1 MLPLLDTRDLNQLEK
16 KVRELYPHYTPEWR
30 FSPENPD
37 PGTALFYI
45 FAQMVLDTIKRF
57 NQVPVKNLIAFLNML
72 DIINIASRPASA
84 YVTFLLSSGIREPVF
99 VPAGTRIS
107 ARVEGEKEPVLFETQ
122 DTFLATPAMPV
133 EAYNVCAS
141 KDAII
146 RLAPMLSGL
155 NEKKERSRV
164 KFFDFAGED
173 NIQQHSL
180 YIGHS
185 ELFNISSSALIKLEF
200 KNAELRYKEQSIC
213 QRLADGNFTQWMYFG
228 ENSDGAGQW
237 YDFDNVYYENGGVVL
252 KKTKYI
258 QIKESDFN
266 EQKCRWLKCSLKSGF
281 CTEVDNIE
289 VNDIL
294 AGAEFL
300 DCERRGGLE
309 PDMLLHNDIESDK
322 KGFYPFGENFAVYDL
337 FYIACKEAFSKKD
350 ANITIEFDLGYIINR
365 LTPEVKKEI
374 KWKMIMKESDLREPP
389 PPPEIY
395 ISNVIWEYWNGNGWV
410 RLFAQKEYEE
420 LFACESGSSHKTIR
434 FKCPGDISE
443 NFVNNQVSCW
453 IRARVI
459 NIRNLY
465 TNDMV
470 YRSPWIENLHVKYD
484 CNDAKC
490 RIEKCLTYNN
500 LKWES
505 KKPGQKIKNGFFR
518 IFKGID
524 CDFPAV
530 YIGFN
535 YAPLKGPISMFFSI
549 EQQENLY
556 RQNVQIEW
564 EYLRQN
570 GSLVEWAVL
579 KVSDGTKN
587 LTGSGII
594 TFIGQNDFVE
604 NEIFGNKLF
613 WIRALN
619 KDSKFADA
627 DKNLIYPVVKGLL
640 MNTVHAVQQETIRE
654 EMLESVSNMSN
665 MEYTLSKYPVISEEL
680 WVDEA
685 SVLSLEE
692 RKAITGGMNG
702 PVEEIRDELGNTKE
716 FWVKWQ
722 AVDDFI
728 ESGADS
734 RHFIIERT
742 SGKIRFGDG
751 KYGKVPPADQA
762 CNMKVSYKI
771 GGGVKGNVH
780 AYEINTLQNSIA
792 FIDGVF
798 NPEPSGGGCDIE
810 TVEDALVRGPQ
821 VIKHRNRAVSKS
833 DFEWLAREASHNIAR
848 VRCLSNFSINGIR
861 EPGSITLVIFAKNS
875 NHSSVHF
882 PELKAQVESY
892 IYERCANIITFP
904 NKINVM
910 EPVRVE
916 ISVHAVLVAAEPDK
930 LISAEREAVKKL
942 NKFLDPLG
950 GNYEGNGWKIAEYP
964 HASMFYTLL
973 KSIQGVAYVD
983 KVSLA
988 VCIIKDGIRED
999 KSPEILEDL
1008 PYGMILNGKHRV
1020 VARMPQ

>member
-1 MLPLLDTRDLNQLEK
+1 MLPLLDTRDLKQLEK
-16 KVRELYPHYTPEWR
+16 KVKELYPHYTPEWR

-45 FAQMVLDTIKRF
+45 FAQMHLNTIKRF
-57 NQVPVKNLIAFLNML
+57 NRVPVKNLIAFLNML

-84 YVTFLLSSGIREPVF
+84 YVTFLLSSGIGESVF
-99 VPAGTRIS
+99 VPSGTQVS
-107 ARVEGEKEPVLFETQ
+107 ARVEGEKEPVIFETQ
-122 DTFLATPAMPV
+122 DHFLATPAVPV

-141 KDAII
+141 MDAVI
-146 RLAPMLSGL
+146 RLTATLSGL
-155 NEKKERSRV
+155 NGKKERIKV
-164 KFFDFAGED
+164 KFFDFAGD
-173 NIQQHSL
+173 GNIQQHSL

-185 ELFNISSSALIKLEF
+185 ELFDISSSALIKLEF
-200 KNAELRYKEQSIC
+200 KNSELRYKEQTIC

-228 ENSDGAGQW
+228 ESSDGAGQW
-237 YDFDNVYYENGGVVL
+237 YDFDNVYCEDGRVVL

-258 QIKESDFN
+258 QIKESDFY
-266 EQKCRWLKCSLKSGF
+266 EHKSRWLKCSLKSGF
-281 CTEVDNIE
+281 CIEFDNIE

-309 PDMLLHNDIESDK
+309 PDMVLHNDIESDK
-322 KGFYPFGENFAVYDL
+322 KGFYPFGESFAVYDI

-350 ANITIEFDLGYIINR
+350 SNITVDFDLGYVINR

-374 KWKMIMKESDLREPP
+374 KWKMIMKESDLKEPP

-395 ISNVIWEYWNGNGWV
+395 IANVIWEYWNGNGWV
-410 RLFAQKEYEE
+410 RLFTQKAYEE
-420 LFACESGSSHKTIR
+420 LFACESGSCHKTVK
-434 FKCPGDISE
+434 FKCPKDISE
-443 NFVNNQVSCW
+443 NFVNNQISYW
-453 IRARVI
+453 IRIRVI

-465 TNDMV
+465 TNNMV
-470 YRSPWIENLHVKYD
+470 YRSPWIENLYVKYD
-484 CNDAKC
+484 CNDMKY

-500 LKWES
+500 LDWES
-505 KKPGQKIKNGFFR
+505 KKPGVKGKDGFFK
-518 IFKGID
+518 IFRSID

-530 YIGFN
+530 YIGFDC
-535 YAPLKGPISMFFSI
+535 APLKGPISMLISI
-549 EQQENLY
+549 EQQGDIC
-556 RQNVQIEW
+556 QQKVQIEW

-570 GSLVEWAVL
+570 GNSVEWTVL

-587 LTGSGII
+587 LTQSGII
-594 TFIGQNDFVE
+594 TFIGRNDFAE
-604 NEIFGNKLF
+604 NDIFGNELF

-619 KDSKFADA
+619 KDNKFLDTG
-627 DKNLIYPVVKGLL
+627 KNLKCPVVKGLF
-640 MNTVHAVQQETIRE
+640 MNTVHAVQQETIWE
-654 EMLESVSNMSN
+654 EMLESVSDMSN
-665 MEYTLSKYPVISEEL
+665 MEYTLSKYPIISEEL

-685 SVLSLEE
+685 AVLSLEE
-692 RKAITGGMNG
+692 RKAAAARMNG
-702 PVEEIRDELGNTKE
+702 SVEEIWDDLGNTKE

-734 RHFIIERT
+734 RHFIIERA

-751 KYGKVPPADQA
+751 KYGKVPPADRTR
-762 CNMKVSYKI
+762 NMKVSYKI
-771 GGGVKGNVH
+771 GGGVKGNVP

-848 VRCLSNFSINGIR
+848 VRCLSNFNMNGIK
-861 EPGSITLVIFAKNS
+861 ESGSITLVIFAKNS
-875 NHSSVHF
+875 NNSSVFF

-892 IYERCANIITFP
+892 IFERCANVITFP

-916 ISVHAVLVAAEPDK
+916 ISVHAVLAAVDPDK
-930 LISAEREAVKKL
+930 LIPVEREAVKKL

-950 GNYEGNGWKIAEYP
+950 GNYDGNGWKIAEYP

-973 KSIQGVAYVD
+973 KSVKGVSYVD

-988 VCIIKDGIRED
+988 VCIIKDGKRED

-1020 VARMPQ
+1020 VARMP